1 LHRASKICLNL
12 TKCHENVV
20 GSPFKIKKSSAKM
33 LTKAVK
39 MPSFCGKM
47 KEMEEKCKK
56 M

>member
-1 LHRASKICLNL
+1 MSR
-12 TKCHENVV
+12 KCC
-20 GSPFKIKKSSAKM
+20 GSPFKIKNSSAKM

-39 MPSFCGKM
+39 TPSFCGKM